1 MTNELMNNN
10 NDNGSNQ
17 EELYQ
22 KDEEIKD
29 LKFQNKQMIEMI
41 NNCKERINE
50 LENQINTNNNGDD
63 DNNGNSEVY
72 LYK

>member
-22 KDEEIKD
+22 QDEEIKD

>member
-50 LENQINTNNNGDD
+50 LENQINTNNNGND